1 MKIEHMQE
9 HLSKATKRPWWI
21 SDENGDIMAGDPGD
35 AVEVGQIDMSGEDIY
50 AMVIAINHVD
60 ALMALRRA
68 CRKATAHGWR
78 PTEVIDALNK
88 LDAIE

>member
-21 SDENGDIMAGDPGD
+21 SDEDGDIMA
-35 AVEVGQIDMSGEDIY
+35 
-50 AMVIAINHVD
+50 VD
-60 ALMALRRA
+60 RALA
-68 CRKATAHGWR
+68 
-78 PTEVIDALNK
+78 K